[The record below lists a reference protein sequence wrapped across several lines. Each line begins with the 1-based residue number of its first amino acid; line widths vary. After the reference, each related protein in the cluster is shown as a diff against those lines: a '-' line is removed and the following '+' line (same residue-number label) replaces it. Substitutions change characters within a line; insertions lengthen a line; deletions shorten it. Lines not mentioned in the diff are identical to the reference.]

1 MKKRILGVLVAS
13 LCAGSAMAET
23 RTLSM
28 GGAGVAN
35 GNYIQAGFLNP
46 ALMAR
51 FEERD
56 NVSLVLPSFG
66 FNAADEENLI
76 DRIDAFQE
84 SYERLEDLLDSGSND
99 VGAIEA
105 ARDQLKA
112 DFAEVK
118 GDVNLEASFY
128 AQLAIPAHLISVGLF
143 VNAQPTIFTGPRL
156 DMGDLGV
163 IENATNAADLDNL
176 VSAGI
181 VVGSMRTDLGVA
193 LAKNFEF
200 AGNTLG
206 VGVAPKM
213 QRIDTFAYAAT
224 IQSFDEDEFDAN
236 DFTSD
241 DSYFNVDVGL
251 TYTMDNLSFGLVGK
265 NLISQEVESAPFYSI
280 DFINNNIVYSNPT
293 MPLLYEF
300 KPEFVAG
307 VGFRSKSFTLSADVD
322 LTAQNYLHMSSESQR
337 VLFGEEV
344 KHQFARAGAEFDLW
358 RTLQLRVG
366 YRHDLEGTFD
376 DMITAGLG
384 FSPFGRIH
392 INIMANY
399 VSDRNL
405 GAGAQLAFTF

>member
-13 LCAGSAMAET
+13 LCAGTAMAET

-35 GNYIQAGFLNP
+35 GNYIQAGFINP

-56 NVSLVLPSFG
+56 NVSLVFPSLG
-66 FNAADEENLI
+66 FNASDEDDLI
-76 DRIDAFQE
+76 DRIDTFQE
-84 SYERLEDLLDSGSND
+84 SFNRLEDLLDSGSND

-105 ARDQLKA
+105 ARDELEA
-112 DFAEVK
+112 DFSNVK
-118 GDVNLEASFY
+118 GDVNFEASLY
-128 AQLAIPAHLISVGLF
+128 AQLAIPAHLVSVALF
-143 VNAQPTIFTGPRL
+143 VKAEPTLFTGPRL
-156 DMGDLGV
+156 DTGDLA
-163 IENATNAADLDNL
+163 IISNATDSADLDNL
-176 VSAGI
+176 RSAGI
-181 VVGSMRTDLGVA
+181 VVGSMRTDLGIIF
-193 LAKNFEF
+193 AKNFEV
-200 AGNTLG
+200 GGHTLG
-206 VGVAPKM
+206 IGVSPKL

-224 IQSFDEDEFDAN
+224 IQSFDEDDFDAS
-236 DFTSD
+236 DYASD
-241 DSYFNVDVGL
+241 DSNFNVDVGL
-251 TYTMDNLSFGLVGK
+251 TYTMDNFSFGLVGK
-265 NLISQEVESAPFYSI
+265 NLLSQDVDSTDFYSL
-280 DFINNNIVYSNPT
+280 DLINNNVVYENPT
-293 MPLLYEF
+293 TPLLYEF

-322 LTAQNYLHMSSESQR
+322 LTAQNYLHMTGESQR
-337 VLFGEEV
+337 VLFGQEV

-376 DMITAGLG
+376 DMVTAGLG
-384 FSPFGRIH
+384 FSPFGRVH
-392 INIMANY
+392 INIMASY

>member
-56 NVSLVLPSFG
+56 NVSLVFPSFG

-76 DRIDAFQE
+76 YRIDAFQE
-84 SYERLEDLLDSGSND
+84 RYERLEDLLDSGSND

-105 ARDQLKA
+105 ARDELKA

-143 VNAQPTIFTGPRL
+143 VNAQPTIFTGPHL
-156 DMGDLGV
+156 DMGDLAV

-251 TYTMDNLSFGLVGK
+251 TYTMHNQSFRLVGN

-280 DFINNNIVYSNPT
+280 DVIINNIVYSNPT